1 MFSCTNDVHV
11 SMQLDYLFAEPTPI
25 RELTVHVRKTFQ
37 GHLFSFSWEIFG
49 VADSFI
55 VKICNLTV
63 HCLEN
68 TTLTTTNTTDSYFT
82 YKLLIMPPVPALE
95 YEVTV
100 VARENE
106 YEGAAGALSITIGM
120 GLNIADLETVE
131 KL

>member
-1 MFSCTNDVHV
+1 
-11 SMQLDYLFAEPTPI
+11 MQLHYLFAEPTPV
-25 RELTVHVRKTFQ
+25 RDLTVQVKRTFQ

-49 VADSFI
+49 VADLFI

-106 YEGAAGALSITIGM
+106 YEGAAGALSIIIGM
-120 GLNIADLETVE
+120 TLNIADLETVE